1 MKQFILA
8 LDRRVTGT
16 ALFLA
21 CLLLAIVS
29 VLGIWQVGARF
40 LLSQPSTWTEELMRR
55 LLVWMVMLGAAVAF
69 RHGALISVD
78 LMIKSARGR
87 WKTFVS
93 SLITIT
99 SLALL
104 GVLIWY
110 GIDLVWR
117 IRFQTWASLDF
128 LSMGWAYAAI
138 PVGAF
143 ISVIALIAH
152 QLDPMD
158 EQLDTAQ

>member
-1 MKQFILA
+1 MRNFVLA
-8 LDRRVTGT
+8 LDRRVTG
-16 ALFLA
+16 AVFFVA
-21 CLLLAIVS
+21 CVLLAIVS
-29 VLGIWQVGARF
+29 ILGIWQVGTRF
-40 LLSQPSTWTEELMRR
+40 LFAQPSTWTEELMRR

-78 LMIKSARGR
+78 LMLKTARGR
-87 WKTFVS
+87 WRTFVNGV
-93 SLITIT
+93 ITVT

-138 PVGAF
+138 PVGAAV
-143 ISVIALIAH
+143 SVIGLIAH
-152 QLDPMD
+152 QLDPVD